1 MHWKKDW
8 YSLMGPLII
17 WAAFMAFT
25 PIIVVEAII
34 TLEVFTQNA
43 NLTLRIIALICTAG
57 FVPLATLAEI
67 APPFVTREEVRW
79 RNRNT
84 ETLFEGDVVWE
95 HVPFLP
101 PILNRVRST
110 TGKRQPEKEKTPS
123 TTQDVPPT
131 VASV

>member
-8 YSLMGPLII
+8 YSLRGPLII
-17 WAAFMAFT
+17 WAAFMAIT
-25 PIIVVEAII
+25 PIILVEAII
-34 TLEVFTQNA
+34 SLDVFPQHA
-43 NLTLRIIALICTAG
+43 DLLLRIVALICTAA

-95 HVPFLP
+95 DVPFLP
-101 PILNRVRST
+101 PLLNRIRST
-110 TGKRQPEKEKTPS
+110 TGKRRRREEGNDAPAASATVS
-123 TTQDVPPT
+123 T
-131 VASV
+131 

>member
-1 MHWKKDW
+1 MHWRKDW

-25 PIIVVEAII
+25 PIGVIEAII
-34 TLEVFTQNA
+34 ALEVFPRYTD
-43 NLTLRIIALICTAG
+43 LMLRFIALICTAG

-67 APPFVTREEVRW
+67 APPFVTREEIRW

-95 HVPFLP
+95 DMPFLP
-101 PILNRVRST
+101 PVLNRIRAST
-110 TGKRQPEKEKTPS
+110 ARRKPNEEKGSAAIPS
-123 TTQDVPPT
+123 GS
-131 VASV
+131 AAKA

>member
-17 WAAFMAFT
+17 WAAFMALT

-34 TLEVFTQNA
+34 SLEVFPQHA
-43 NLTLRIIALICTAG
+43 DLILRIVALICTAA

-79 RNRNT
+79 RNRNA
-84 ETLFEGDVVWE
+84 EMLFEGDVVWE
-95 HVPFLP
+95 DVPFLP
-101 PILNRVRST
+101 PVLNRIRST
-110 TGKRQPEKEKTPS
+110 TGKRRRREEGNDASPASATVS
-123 TTQDVPPT
+123 T
-131 VASV
+131 

>member
-8 YSLMGPLII
+8 YSLLGPLNI

-25 PIIVVEAII
+25 PIIVAEAII
-34 TLEVFTQNA
+34 SLEVFPQHA
-43 NLTLRIIALICTAG
+43 DLTLRFIALICTVG

-95 HVPFLP
+95 DVPFLP
-101 PILNRVRST
+101 PVLNRVRAT
-110 TGKRQPEKEKTPS
+110 TGERQPQNETTPITAQNAPS
-123 TTQDVPPT
+123 